1 MYSGKKICGMVLAA
15 AMLTEAM
22 MIPAF
27 AKDKKI
33 SSVNVQ
39 VNANIELESK
49 YGDEDIEVETR
60 GKGYTY
66 DYYEIENFGF
76 EWMEEDVPEITIYLR
91 AEDGYYFSLSKASSV
106 KLTGATYVQATKQ
119 DSKQTLALRVKL
131 PPVSEMIGKEMGE
144 VTLTDG
150 GFAYWSEVRGA
161 GSYELR
167 LYRNGV
173 GLGATYQSTDQL
185 FYDYTSYMSKPGFY
199 QVKVRAVNK
208 QNPDSKG
215 DWSESM
221 AVTISDEKA
230 TYIRSGATAN
240 SLVRGEWI
248 EENGQ
253 WKYQHDD
260 GSFTRNGWEEIKND
274 WYFFDENG
282 YMQTGWLEW
291 EGEKYYCMEES
302 GKMVRNGTTPDGYL
316 MDENGRLKN
325 D

>member
-119 DSKQTLALRVKL
+119 DSKQTLALR
-131 PPVSEMIGKEMGE
+131 EIG
-144 VTLTDG
+144 
-150 GFAYWSEVRGA
+150 
-161 GSYELR
+161 
-167 LYRNGV
+167 
-173 GLGATYQSTDQL
+173 
-185 FYDYTSYMSKPGFY
+185 
-199 QVKVRAVNK
+199 RAHV
-208 QNPDSKG
+208 
-215 DWSESM
+215 
-221 AVTISDEKA
+221 
-230 TYIRSGATAN
+230 
-240 SLVRGEWI
+240 
-248 EENGQ
+248 
-253 WKYQHDD
+253 
-260 GSFTRNGWEEIKND
+260 
-274 WYFFDENG
+274 
-282 YMQTGWLEW
+282 
-291 EGEKYYCMEES
+291 
-302 GKMVRNGTTPDGYL
+302 
-316 MDENGRLKN
+316 
-325 D
+325 